1 MLLGSASYSITV
13 ERRKIAW
20 SRINPKLKSLAT
32 EDYNGREANLFGSG
46 FLEKASKRLEVE
58 KTLAKVSSQG
68 KGAQPPSNKARYE
81 NDKEDLRSFLSKGA
95 SVSCGNM
102 KNMRQ
107 NQPHTAYTRFKS
119 KRYFQNNASTKST
132 QGYTNRN
139 EPTHQ

>member
-68 KGAQPPSNKARYE
+68 EKVVSHRARR
-81 NDKEDLRSFLSKGA
+81 LG
-95 SVSCGNM
+95 M
-102 KNMRQ
+102 K
-107 NQPHTAYTRFKS
+107 TT
-119 KRYFQNNASTKST
+119 KRI
-132 QGYTNRN
+132 
-139 EPTHQ
+139 